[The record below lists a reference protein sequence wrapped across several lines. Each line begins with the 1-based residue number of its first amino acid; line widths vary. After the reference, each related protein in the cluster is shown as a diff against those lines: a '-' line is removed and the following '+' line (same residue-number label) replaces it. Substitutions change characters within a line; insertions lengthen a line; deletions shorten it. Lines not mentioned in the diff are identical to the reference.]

1 MKIVHFILTF
11 LPSSSPSSSLSS
23 SSSLQMRVERL
34 FSPIINALG
43 FALHTANLRCKD
55 SVRAANNHRRLNVQE
70 QNLELAGQVDPTTA
84 KLYRNLIQIFHF
96 PRRVVPLGRNY
107 PCIKTKRG
115 NPMLRINGGSAFI
128 AHWWVTRRTQAWF
141 SSRESAPLQNKCNIE
156 VRQAMLQQ
164 LAFQREA
171 VEKNGP

>member
-55 SVRAANNHRRLNVQE
+55 SVRAANNHRRLNLFATFTELENVQE

-115 NPMLRINGGSAFI
+115 NPRLSGKYLCY
-128 AHWWVTRRTQAWF
+128 V
-141 SSRESAPLQNKCNIE
+141 
-156 VRQAMLQQ
+156 
-164 LAFQREA
+164 
-171 VEKNGP
+171 